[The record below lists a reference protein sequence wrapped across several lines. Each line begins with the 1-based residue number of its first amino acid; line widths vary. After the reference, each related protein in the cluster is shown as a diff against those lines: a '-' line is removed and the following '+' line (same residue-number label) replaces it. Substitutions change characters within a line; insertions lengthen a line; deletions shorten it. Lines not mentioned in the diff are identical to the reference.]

1 MAHQEVEI
9 LAIGAGPSNLA
20 LAVAVEELAPPQ
32 VASDTLVIE
41 RYESIVWQRG
51 MLLPWTQSQVSFL
64 KYLVTLRNP
73 LSRFSFINYLHS
85 VGKQDDFIDMA
96 SFLPFRLE
104 ISDYLQW
111 VAKSLAMVR
120 IEYSRDC
127 AGIEPVMGDGA
138 ATTKTPWHRLGPA
151 HAGR

>member
-1 MAHQEVEI
+1 MAHQEAEI

-20 LAVAVEELAPPQ
+20 LAVAVEELAPP
-32 VASDTLVIE
+32 
-41 RYESIVWQRG
+41 
-51 MLLPWTQSQVSFL
+51 P
-64 KYLVTLRNP
+64 RNP

-85 VGKQDDFIDMA
+85 AGKLDDFINIA

-127 AGIEPVMGDGA
+127 VGIEPVMGDGA
-138 ATTKTPWHRLGPA
+138 TTTKTPWHRLGTA

>member
-9 LAIGAGPSNLA
+9 LAIGAGPSNL
-20 LAVAVEELAPPQ
+20 
-32 VASDTLVIE
+32 
-41 RYESIVWQRG
+41 WQRG

-64 KYLVTLRNP
+64 KDLVTLRNP

-85 VGKQDDFIDMA
+85 AGKLDDFVNMG

-111 VAKSLAMVR
+111 VAKSLGLVR
-120 IEYSRDC
+120 VEYSREC
-127 AGIEPVMGDGA
+127 TGI
-138 ATTKTPWHRLGPA
+138 
-151 HAGR
+151 

>member
-1 MAHQEVEI
+1 MAHQEAEI

-20 LAVAVEELAPPQ
+20 LAVTVEELAPPQ
-32 VASDTLVIE
+32 
-41 RYESIVWQRG
+41 
-51 MLLPWTQSQVSFL
+51 
-64 KYLVTLRNP
+64 RNP

-85 VGKQDDFIDMA
+85 AGKLDDFINIA

-120 IEYSRDC
+120 IEYSGDC
-127 AGIEPVMGDGA
+127 VGIEPVMGDGA